1 MPRQSMSGDTGFSS
15 QILDWYQRAGRKHL
29 PWQEDPTPYRVWIS
43 EIMLQQTQVATVIP
57 YFLRFMA
64 RFPGLDQLAEAPL
77 DTVLHHWSGLGYY
90 ARARNLHQAA
100 QQIRGRHDGIFPTE
114 FEQVI
119 ALPGVGRSTAGA
131 VLSLALG
138 QRHAIL
144 DGNVKRVLARCF
156 VVDGWPGR
164 AEVQRRLWR
173 LAENLTPL
181 GRIAEYNQAMMDL
194 GAGICTRSRPAC
206 SDCPLENRCQ
216 GLLQG
221 DPTRYPLPKA
231 RKKIPEKAVRML
243 LIRNQDGEL
252 LLEQRPPSGI
262 WGGLWSLPE
271 CPMDCRPEVWCREQL
286 GINGRLLN
294 EWRVRRHTFS
304 HFHLDITPIEILI
317 DNTVDCVMDG
327 NARVWYNTVNPDLRG
342 LAAPV
347 LRMIDELKEQLK
359 GETG

>member
-144 DGNVKRVLARCF
+144 DGNVKRVLARGF

-271 CPMDCRPEVWCREQL
+271 CPMDCQPEVWCREQL
-286 GINGRLLN
+286 GVNGSLLK